1 MGGSCIS
8 HRNSVGGIFAGLS
21 QGNDNEE
28 RETGSIDIPPNY
40 YAEAII
46 YPVIAKGY
54 MTFEQLAN
62 PNTKMDTFLKAK
74 KMVDFDEWIKDK
86 AEKSAKNEKDVVEYF
101 D

>member
-1 MGGSCIS
+1 
-8 HRNSVGGIFAGLS
+8 
-21 QGNDNEE
+21 
-28 RETGSIDIPPNY
+28 
-40 YAEAII
+40 
-46 YPVIAKGY
+46 